1 MITQTKDIDKNFLKN
16 LKISHFS
23 RRIRSHFEAYKT
35 DYDFCR
41 FFLIKDDTNVRGI
54 VSVFNSSMVVSEFCK
69 TALTDED
76 IFELSILVNMTK
88 PVTVELE
95 LSLAEKL
102 YEHIKDD
109 YNSIPRVE
117 FEFVCKEKLPDLGVN
132 ETPRLDDVYDIL
144 QTSFPIIKQTGDLWL
159 TDTSHRIRRG
169 LSQSFT
175 LDSVTSAT
183 IQYLIDDIAFV
194 GHVATIPSERG
205 KHHARELLY
214 WIGEKLNEDGFKVRL
229 YARDYN
235 VSYYTEIGFVPV
247 NKDVVLERKI
257 FEETN

>member
-1 MITQTKDIDKNFLKN
+1 MITQTKDIDNNFLKK
-16 LKISHFS
+16 LKSSHFS
-23 RRIRSHFEAYKT
+23 RRIRSHFDAYKA

-54 VSVFNSSMVVSEFCK
+54 ASVFNSSMVISEFCK

-109 YNSIPRVE
+109 YNSIQRVE
-117 FEFVCKEKLPDLGVN
+117 FEFVCKEIIPDLTVN

-144 QTSFPIIKQTGDLWL
+144 QTSFPIIKQTKDLWL

-194 GHVATIPSERG
+194 GHVATIPFERG